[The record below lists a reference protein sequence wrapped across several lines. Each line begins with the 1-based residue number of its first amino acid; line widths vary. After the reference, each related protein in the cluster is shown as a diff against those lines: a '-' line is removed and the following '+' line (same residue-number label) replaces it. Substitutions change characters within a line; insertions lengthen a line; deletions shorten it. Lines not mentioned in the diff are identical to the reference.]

1 MVKGERVRLIFLGV
15 EKEQTDKGDIIY
27 KLDIKGQ
34 KNKFMFVSRKSY
46 EPIYDK
52 CLKKTN
58 CISAVV
64 ELINNKKHNVVISDL
79 RYCKYQDEKET
90 KVG

>member
-1 MVKGERVRLIFLGV
+1 MVKGERVRLIILGFV
-15 EKEQTDKGDIIY
+15 KEQTDKGDIIY
-27 KLDIKGQ
+27 RLYIKGQ
-34 KNKFMFVSRKSY
+34 ENRFLFLSKKSY
-46 EPIYDK
+46 EPIYDR

-64 ELINNKKHNVVISDL
+64 ELINEQKHNVVISNL
-79 RYCKYQDEKET
+79 RYCKNQDEEET

>member
-27 KLDIKGQ
+27 KLDINGQ
-34 KNKFMFVSRKSY
+34 ENKFMFLSKKSY
-46 EPIYDK
+46 EPIYDR

-64 ELINNKKHNVVISDL
+64 ELINEQKHNVVISDL
-79 RYCKYQDEKET
+79 RYCKYQDVEEN